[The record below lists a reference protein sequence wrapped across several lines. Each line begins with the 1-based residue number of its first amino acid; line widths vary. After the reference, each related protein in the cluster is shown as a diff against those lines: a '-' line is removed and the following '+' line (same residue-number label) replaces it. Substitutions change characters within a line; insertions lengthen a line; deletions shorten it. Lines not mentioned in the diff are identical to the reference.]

1 MSHTPGPWSWDD
13 EGDLMAR
20 DGVPVV
26 QTNHRTSLVTEEDK
40 ALLAAAPEML
50 VLLREF
56 SDEVL
61 SYDGSPAPNGYESM
75 ERVLALLKRLE
86 GV

>member
-1 MSHTPGPWSWDD
+1 MSHTTGPWSWDD

-50 VLLREF
+50 ALLRKI
-56 SDEVL
+56 SAA
-61 SYDGSPAPNGYESM
+61 YPAGGPC
-75 ERVLALLKRLE
+75 VADVHALLKRLE